1 MNRLERL
8 YSPPEI
14 GAPGKR
20 AAVGVRRDLFLAGLF
35 VLTMVAVVAGT
46 LALLMP
52 GLFGGSLRL
61 YAYFPDAAGLA
72 SGIQVSQAGYDIGVV
87 EAVEPVFPEAGFDPC
102 PDPNP
107 IPTPGAAVPRTP
119 SGPCFRATL
128 RIRAGWPIP
137 RDSIAQLASAGLLQ
151 GQALRIL
158 PGQDRGN
165 PLADGDRIRVVGRE
179 ADLVEQLGRLT
190 DSLQTLVEQTI
201 APALAG
207 IARQIAALQELLG
220 TGPVAKPG
228 TKADADRTAATGDGT
243 PGSAA
248 GAGAAAADGKASGA
262 QGDGT
267 TAQGGTDAAAEP
279 GGRERLAG
287 VFDNLQNLSAN
298 LEAAL
303 DPQKLSG
310 ILSAVEQI
318 AKDLAGVSGTL
329 SGQSQNVQKTV
340 KDYGALAADLR
351 ALIKHN
357 RPGIDS
363 TVTDSQYVLQELAAS
378 LAPILEQIE
387 TSTRNLAEVTRDLR
401 NNPAVILWGREVQD
415 NARRP
420 K

>member
-61 YAYFPDAAGLA
+61 YAYFPEAAGLD
-72 SGIQVSQAGYDIGVV
+72 SGIQISQAGYDIGVV
-87 EAVEPVFPEAGFDPC
+87 EAVEPVFPEAGLDPC

-107 IPTPGAAVPRTP
+107 IPAPGAAAPRTP

-158 PGQDRGN
+158 PGQDRGH
-165 PLADGDRIRVVGRE
+165 PLADGDRIHVVGRE

-220 TGPVAKPG
+220 TGPAAKPG
-228 TKADADRTAATGDGT
+228 TKPT
-243 PGSAA
+243 PIGRQVPGRAPP
-248 GAGAAAADGKASGA
+248 GAPASGR
-262 QGDGT
+262 
-267 TAQGGTDAAAEP
+267 E
-279 GGRERLAG
+279 GR
-287 VFDNLQNLSAN
+287 
-298 LEAAL
+298 
-303 DPQKLSG
+303 P
-310 ILSAVEQI
+310 
-318 AKDLAGVSGTL
+318 
-329 SGQSQNVQKTV
+329 
-340 KDYGALAADLR
+340 
-351 ALIKHN
+351 
-357 RPGIDS
+357 RPRM
-363 TVTDSQYVLQELAAS
+363 
-378 LAPILEQIE
+378 LAPPP
-387 TSTRNLAEVTRDLR
+387 RRD
-401 NNPAVILWGREVQD
+401 
-415 NARRP
+415 
-420 K
+420 

>member
-52 GLFGGSLRL
+52 GLFGDSLRL
-61 YAYFPDAAGLA
+61 YAYFPEAAGLD
-72 SGIQVSQAGYDIGVV
+72 SGIQISQAGYDIGVV

-107 IPTPGAAVPRTP
+107 ISTPGAAASRTP
-119 SGPCFRATL
+119 PGPCFRATL

-158 PGQDRGN
+158 PGQDRGH
-165 PLADGDRIRVVGRE
+165 PLADGDRIHVVGRE

-220 TGPVAKPG
+220 TGPAAKRG
-228 TKADADRTAATGDGT
+228 TTADAERAASTGVGTAGGT
-243 PGSAA
+243 A
-248 GAGAAAADGKASGA
+248 GAGAADGKAPGA
-262 QGDGT
+262 EAAGA

-279 GGRERLAG
+279 SGRERLAG
-287 VFDNLQNLSAN
+287 VFDNLQSLSAN
-298 LEAAL
+298 LDAAL

-329 SGQSQNVQKTV
+329 SGQSQNVQRTV

-363 TVTDSQYVLQELAAS
+363 TVTDTQYVLQELAAA

>member
-52 GLFGGSLRL
+52 GLFGDSLRL
-61 YAYFPDAAGLA
+61 YAYFPEAAGLD
-72 SGIQVSQAGYDIGVV
+72 SGIQISQAGYDIGVV
-87 EAVEPVFPEAGFDPC
+87 EAVEPVFPEAGLDPC

-107 IPTPGAAVPRTP
+107 IPVPGAAAPRTP

-158 PGQDRGN
+158 PGQDRGH
-165 PLADGDRIRVVGRE
+165 PLADGDRIHVVGRE

-220 TGPVAKPG
+220 TGPAVKPG
-228 TKADADRTAATGDGT
+228 TTADADRTAGAGEG
-243 PGSAA
+243 AA
-248 GAGAAAADGKASGA
+248 GTGAGAADGKAPGA
-262 QGDGT
+262 EGAGA
-267 TAQGGTDAAAEP
+267 TAHGGTDAAAEP
-279 GGRERLAG
+279 SGRERLAG

-318 AKDLAGVSGTL
+318 AKDLAGVSGTSTARARTC
-329 SGQSQNVQKTV
+329 SGRSRTT
-340 KDYGALAADLR
+340 GPWR
-351 ALIKHN
+351 
-357 RPGIDS
+357 R
-363 TVTDSQYVLQELAAS
+363 TC
-378 LAPILEQIE
+378 AP
-387 TSTRNLAEVTRDLR
+387 
-401 NNPAVILWGREVQD
+401 
-415 NARRP
+415 
-420 K
+420 